1 MVEPEVLTV
10 ISEVVDK
17 KLCKVTEVP
26 AEVG

>member
-17 KLCKVTEVP
+17 ELCKVTEVP